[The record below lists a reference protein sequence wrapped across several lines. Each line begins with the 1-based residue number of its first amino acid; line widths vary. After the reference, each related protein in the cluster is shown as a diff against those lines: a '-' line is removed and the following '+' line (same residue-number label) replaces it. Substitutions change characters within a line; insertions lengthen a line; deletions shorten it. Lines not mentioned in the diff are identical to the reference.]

1 MDKHHIYLL
10 AEAERTATTIFSEQV
25 KPLFVFH
32 NIEHTRRVVK
42 AAGEIMFHYELD
54 ELDRFTILLSAWFH
68 DTGFNAGFIEDHES
82 QSIKIA
88 TDFLTR
94 HRETDDVIN
103 RVTACIA
110 ATRMP
115 QKPMTIPEMIICD
128 ADLFHL
134 GTDDFPKMTELLR
147 QEFQEYFGKIFS
159 KEDWSVHNIDFL
171 TAHIYFTPYC
181 RMKLESRKQEW
192 IKILCRQRDK

>member
-1 MDKHHIYLL
+1 MNKHHIYLL

-32 NIEHTRRVVK
+32 NIEHTRRVVS
-42 AAGEIMFHYELD
+42 AAREIMSNYELG
-54 ELDRFTILLSAWFH
+54 ELDRFSILLSAWFH
-68 DTGFNAGFIEDHES
+68 DTGFNAGYVENHES

-88 TDFLTR
+88 TNFLTR
-94 HRETDDVIN
+94 HKETGDVISC
-103 RVTACIA
+103 VTACIA

-115 QKPMTIPEMIICD
+115 QNPLTLPEMIMCD

-134 GTDDFPKMTELLR
+134 GTDNFPRMTELLR

-159 KEDWSVHNIDFL
+159 KEDWGIHNIDFL
-171 TAHIYFTPYC
+171 SAHRYFTPYC
-181 RMKLESRKQEW
+181 RMKLESGKKEW
-192 IKILCRQRDK
+192 IKILCQHRDK